1 MEYVL
6 LLERDSNGSLLAT
19 CAAVP
24 EFASVG
30 DDEGEVLLNAL
41 DGMETALEFYIND
54 RRPVPLPAPAPH
66 KPKKG
71 ETVLRLPAQVAA
83 KVLLHNEMLA
93 QGVRKAELARRLHM
107 HMPQVDRLLNVRHS
121 TRLDTLEEA
130 AQALGKRLTI
140 SVA

>member
-1 MEYVL
+1 MEFVL

-24 EFASVG
+24 AFASVG
-30 DDEGEVLLNAL
+30 DDEDEVLLNAL

-54 RRPVPLPAPAPH
+54 RLPVPVPAPR
-66 KPKKG
+66 KLKKG